1 MKTQPIVLTRPHTHA
16 GQQHQ
21 PGNRI
26 EVDADVAQWLLS
38 IGSARVEQ
46 PPSTPSENSPAREA
60 QPFPRKEPKS

>member
-1 MKTQPIVLTRPHTHA
+1 MKTPLLLTRPNIHA

-21 PGNRI
+21 PGERI
-26 EVDADVAQWLLS
+26 EVDAELAQWLLS

-60 QPFPRKEPKS
+60 QLFQRKEPKP